1 MTTVADSMEGRANA
15 ALPRPRQAGAHEHP
29 LPDDLVELIAVRFRV
44 LGEPKRIKLL
54 DRLRNG
60 EATVQAL
67 VAATGASQQNVS
79 KHLGVLLRE
88 GIVGRRKEG
97 NFVHYSIVDHD
108 VFSLCENVCGGL
120 QRRLDALRDIVGPPR
135 DA

>member
-1 MTTVADSMEGRANA
+1 MTTVGDTREGRADA
-15 ALPRPRQAGAHEHP
+15 ALPGPRQAGAREHP

-44 LGEPKRIKLL
+44 LGEPMRIKLL
-54 DRLRNG
+54 DRMRTG

-97 NFVHYSIVDHD
+97 NFVHYSIVDPG
-108 VFSLCENVCGGL
+108 VFSLCEDVCGDL
-120 QRRLDALRDIVGPPR
+120 QRRLDALREIVGPPR
-135 DA
+135 A

>member
-1 MTTVADSMEGRANA
+1 MTTVADSREGRANA

-44 LGEPKRIKLL
+44 LGEPMRIKLL

-67 VAATGASQQNVS
+67 VAATGASHQIFS
-79 KHLGVLLRE
+79 KHLRVLLDA
-88 GIVGRRKEG
+88 GIVSRSKHG
-97 NFVHYSIVDHD
+97 NHVRYSI
-108 VFSLCENVCGGL
+108 E
-120 QRRLDALRDIVGPPR
+120 
-135 DA
+135 